1 MRKGIISLLIF
12 LTFALPAIGQNTD
25 SISTKTIYKKSIFP
39 VALIGAGVLLSGSD
53 FEHNLNQDMRDAVG
67 SNYQVSIDDYAQYAP
82 VATLYLADILRIKSK
97 NHWFDQT
104 KYLLISNAI
113 SAGITQSLKGIIG
126 KTRPNGSD
134 YAMPSGHTTLAF
146 TNAAVVYNEF
156 SETAPL
162 VAYSGYAF
170 AVTTGTFR
178 MLNNKHWFSDVL
190 VGAGIGIAVTRLVYY
205 FEPLKN
211 FNPFKKAE
219 GVALVPYANS
229 DEYGFYF
236 SYRF

>member
-1 MRKGIISLLIF
+1 MRLGIVSLFIF
-12 LTFALPAIGQNTD
+12 LALALPSKGQSTD
-25 SISTKTIYKKSIFP
+25 SIASKAIYKKSILP
-39 VALIGAGVLLSGSD
+39 AAMIGVGVLLSGSD
-53 FEHNLNQDMRDAVG
+53 FEHRLNTNMRDAVG
-67 SNYQVSIDDYAQYAP
+67 SSYQVTIDDYTQYAP
-82 VATLYLADILRIKSK
+82 VATLYLADVLGIKSK
-97 NHWFDQT
+97 HHWFDQT

-113 SAGITQSLKGIIG
+113 SAGITHTLKNVIS
-126 KTRPNGSD
+126 KTRPNGLD
-134 YAMPSGHTTLAF
+134 HAFPSGHTTLAF
-146 TNAAVVYNEF
+146 TNAAVLYNEF
-156 SETAPL
+156 SETSPL

-178 MLNNKHWFSDVL
+178 MLNNKHWLSDVL
-190 VGAGIGIAVTRLVYY
+190 VGAGIGMAVTHLVYY

-219 GVALVPYANS
+219 GVSLVPYANS